1 MRPRNLEEY
10 SGQQHLLGP
19 GKPLRVQIER
29 DDPSSMIL
37 WGPPGSGKTTLA
49 KIIAE
54 TTQASFIEFS
64 AVMSGIK
71 EIKQV
76 MVAAAQAAEMHSRT
90 ILFVDEIHRFN
101 KAQQDAFL
109 PYVERGTIRLIGAT
123 TENPSFEIISALLSR
138 CRVYVLHPLSEEHI
152 AHLLRRALEDT
163 ERGLGSLNL
172 TADDDALALIAS
184 YSSGDCRAAY
194 NTLEVAAQLAQD
206 SNSRSPYP
214 KNLGVTGRH
223 SKEGT
228 VSGHDFSPF
237 ETPETQDG
245 NESGHDFSPSETPEP
260 QDGNESGH
268 DMPGS
273 NTTGLC
279 RADAASLPETA
290 RLNER
295 NESGHDMPG
304 SNTTGLCRAD
314 ASSIPETARLNERNE
329 SGHDFSRADRVQFD
343 DRALAP
349 EAQPQPRNRITKEIA
364 TEAVQQRVLMYDK
377 NGEEHYNL
385 ISALHKSVRNSDPDA
400 ALYWLARM
408 FAAGEDP
415 LYLARRVVR
424 MAVEDIGLAA
434 PEALNLCLSA
444 KEAIDFL
451 GSPEGDLALAE
462 AVVYLCLA
470 PKSNS
475 VYTAYSAVQAEIEQT
490 RQEPVPL
497 HLRNAPTRLMK
508 ELEYGKGYLYAH
520 DEEGKVA
527 DMDCLPDSLR
537 GRTYYKP
544 TQEGREKLLAQRLDA
559 IRNLRLRKHGGD

>member
-1 MRPRNLEEY
+1 MSLFDGEPEGPKGTVRTAPLAERMRPRSLEEL
-10 SGQQHLLGP
+10 SGQQHLVGP

-29 DDPSSMIL
+29 DDAGSMIF
-37 WGPPGSGKTTLA
+37 WGPPGVGKTTLA

-54 TTQASFIEFS
+54 TTKASFVEFS

-76 MVAAAQAAEMHSRT
+76 MATAAQASEMHSRT

-138 CRVYVLHPLSEEHI
+138 CRVYVLEPLTDEQI
-152 AHLLRRALEDT
+152 AALLRRALEDR
-163 ERGLGSLNL
+163 ERGLGALEL
-172 TADDDALALIAS
+172 MADDDALQLIAG
-184 YSSGDCRAAY
+184 YSSGDCRSAY
-194 NTLEVAAQLAQD
+194 NTLEVAAQLAQ
-206 SNSRSPYP
+206 S
-214 KNLGVTGRH
+214 TGANKH
-223 SKEGT
+223 
-228 VSGHDFSPF
+228 
-237 ETPETQDG
+237 
-245 NESGHDFSPSETPEP
+245 
-260 QDGNESGH
+260 
-268 DMPGS
+268 
-273 NTTGLC
+273 
-279 RADAASLPETA
+279 
-290 RLNER
+290 
-295 NESGHDMPG
+295 
-304 SNTTGLCRAD
+304 
-314 ASSIPETARLNERNE
+314 I
-329 SGHDFSRADRVQFD
+329 DRT
-343 DRALAP
+343 LAG
-349 EAQPQPRNRITKEIA
+349 
-364 TEAVQQRVLMYDK
+364 EAVQQRVLMYDK
-377 NGEEHYNL
+377 SGEEHYNL

-424 MAVEDIGLAA
+424 MSVEDIGLAA

-475 VYTAYSAVQAEIEQT
+475 VYTAYSAVLEEVEHT

-508 ELEYGKGYLYAH
+508 ELDYGKGYRYAH
-520 DEEGKVA
+520 DEEGRVA
-527 DMDCLPDSLR
+527 NMDCLPDSLK
-537 GRTYYKP
+537 GRSYYRP
-544 TQEGREKLLAQRLDA
+544 TQEGREKLLAQRMEE
-559 IRNLRLRKHGGD
+559 IRRIKEGKRSGE

>member
-1 MRPRNLEEY
+1 MSLFDGEPEGSSAPLRTAPLAERMRPRSLDEL
-10 SGQQHLLGP
+10 SGQEHLVGP
-19 GKPLRVQIER
+19 GKPLRIQIER
-29 DDPSSMIL
+29 DDSGSMIL
-37 WGPPGSGKTTLA
+37 WGPPGVGKTTLA

-54 TTQASFIEFS
+54 TTKASFIEFS

-76 MVAAAQAAEMHSRT
+76 MAAAAQASQMHSRT

-138 CRVYVLHPLSEEHI
+138 CRVYVLQPLSEAQI
-152 AHLLRRALEDT
+152 ATLLRRALEDK
-163 ERGLGSLNL
+163 ERGLGALEL
-172 TADDDALALIAS
+172 TADDDALELIAG
-184 YSSGDCRAAY
+184 YSSGDCRSAY
-194 NTLEVAAQLAQD
+194 NTLEVAAQLA
-206 SNSRSPYP
+206 RE
-214 KNLGVTGRH
+214 
-223 SKEGT
+223 SK
-228 VSGHDFSPF
+228 HIDK
-237 ETPETQDG
+237 
-245 NESGHDFSPSETPEP
+245 
-260 QDGNESGH
+260 
-268 DMPGS
+268 
-273 NTTGLC
+273 
-279 RADAASLPETA
+279 
-290 RLNER
+290 
-295 NESGHDMPG
+295 
-304 SNTTGLCRAD
+304 
-314 ASSIPETARLNERNE
+314 
-329 SGHDFSRADRVQFD
+329 
-343 DRALAP
+343 ALAG
-349 EAQPQPRNRITKEIA
+349 
-364 TEAVQQRVLMYDK
+364 EAVQQRVLMYDK
-377 NGEEHYNL
+377 TGEEHYNL

-408 FAAGEDP
+408 FASGEDP

-475 VYTAYSAVQAEIEQT
+475 VYTAYGAVQAEIEHT

-508 ELEYGKGYLYAH
+508 ELDYGKGYRYAH
-520 DEEGKVA
+520 DEEGRVA
-527 DMDCLPDSLR
+527 DMDCLPDSLK
-537 GRTYYKP
+537 GRSYYKP
-544 TQEGREKLLAQRLDA
+544 TQEGREKLLAQRMEE
-559 IRNLRLRKHGGD
+559 IRRIR

>member
-1 MRPRNLEEY
+1 MSLFDGEPEGPKGPLRTAPLAERMRPRSLEEF
-10 SGQQHLLGP
+10 SGQEHLVGP

-29 DDPSSMIL
+29 EAADRASSASANTGSMIL
-37 WGPPGSGKTTLA
+37 WGPPGVGKTTLA

-54 TTQASFIEFS
+54 TTQATFIEFS

-76 MVAAAQAAEMHSRT
+76 MAAAAQASQMHSRT

-138 CRVYVLHPLSEEHI
+138 CRVYVLEPLSEEQI
-152 AHLLRRALEDT
+152 VALLRRALDDR
-163 ERGLGSLNL
+163 ERGLGALEL
-172 TADDDALALIAS
+172 TADDDALELIAS
-184 YSSGDCRAAY
+184 YSSGDCRSAY
-194 NTLEVAAQLAQD
+194 NTLEVAAQLAQ
-206 SNSRSPYP
+206 
-214 KNLGVTGRH
+214 
-223 SKEGT
+223 
-228 VSGHDFSPF
+228 
-237 ETPETQDG
+237 
-245 NESGHDFSPSETPEP
+245 ESANHIDK
-260 QDGNESGH
+260 
-268 DMPGS
+268 
-273 NTTGLC
+273 
-279 RADAASLPETA
+279 
-290 RLNER
+290 
-295 NESGHDMPG
+295 
-304 SNTTGLCRAD
+304 
-314 ASSIPETARLNERNE
+314 
-329 SGHDFSRADRVQFD
+329 
-343 DRALAP
+343 ALA
-349 EAQPQPRNRITKEIA
+349 TV
-364 TEAVQQRVLMYDK
+364 AVQQRVLVYDK
-377 NGEEHYNL
+377 SGDEHYNL

-434 PEALNLCLSA
+434 PEALNLTLSA

-475 VYTAYSAVQAEIEQT
+475 VYTAYGAVQREVEET

-497 HLRNAPTRLMK
+497 HLRNAPTKLMK
-508 ELEYGKGYLYAH
+508 ELDYGKGYRYAH
-520 DEEGKVA
+520 NEEGKVA
-527 DMDCLPDSLR
+527 EMDCLPDSLK
-537 GRTYYKP
+537 GRSYYHP
-544 TQEGREKLLAQRLDA
+544 TQEGREKILAQRMEE
-559 IRNLRLRKHGGD
+559 IRRIRAGKRGGG